1 MRQISINRRS
11 NRILYNV
18 TVSVE
23 PLIYAAWLGF
33 MREKH
38 IPKIFS
44 SGCFSGYKICRM
56 LDENTETYTLAIQYF
71 ADSIDEFEKY
81 QREFAP
87 KLQGEYIAE
96 FGESAPAFRTVLHA
110 IEEGE
115 VIGSNDISPN

>member
-18 TVSVE
+18 TMCVE
-23 PLIYAAWLGF
+23 ALIYAAWLDF
-33 MREKH
+33 MRKNH

-44 SGCFSGYKICRM
+44 TGCFSGYKICRI
-56 LDENTETYTLAIQYF
+56 LDENTETYTVAIQYF

-87 KLQGEYIAE
+87 TLQKEYLNK
-96 FGESAPAFRTVLHA
+96 FGESAPAFRTVLHT

-115 VIGSNDISPN
+115 LDESSETSTN

>member
-1 MRQISINRRS
+1 M
-11 NRILYNV
+11 LYNV
-18 TVSVE
+18 TICVE
-23 PLIYAAWLGF
+23 ALIYAGWLDF
-33 MREKH
+33 MRTNH

-44 SGCFSGYKICRM
+44 TGCFSGYKICRM
-56 LDENTETYTLAIQYF
+56 LDENTETYTVAVQYF

-87 KLQGEYIAE
+87 TLQKEYLAE

-115 VIGSNDISPN
+115 VNGSSETYPN

>member
-1 MRQISINRRS
+1 
-11 NRILYNV
+11 
-18 TVSVE
+18 
-23 PLIYAAWLGF
+23 
-33 MREKH
+33 
-38 IPKIFS
+38 
-44 SGCFSGYKICRM
+44 M

-87 KLQGEYIAE
+87 KLQREYIAE